1 MSMGIPSA
9 KFAGGADFRPTGI
22 VSRKAKVAPS
32 IAEQAIFIPKPHK
45 RVDFKLTTEAQVM
58 GGGKGGQPLP
68 TLGSGGHGGN
78 AVPLPGSGQTG
89 SVALPGS
96 DDGVTQGG
104 NGQNIAQGN
113 LGTNG
118 LTAQFNTAA
127 YDGSNVGGS
136 VEMQII
142 ADPTKQHEVIA
153 TQEEGR
159 QVNHKEIHFTQ
170 QYDSY
175 GRPRIGFSREPYDF
189 AATKFMSI
197 TSQVRF
203 QSNMAKA
210 HEEYDKYL
218 IDPNAQDPATAKSE
232 APKETPIF
240 GNSSDPTAEQ
250 EAANKTVD
258 FLGQQGASDP
268 SSVKKSAADAFE
280 ATKVGVKDIFA
291 KGESSSEKPEV
302 KALGDK
308 EGKSEA
314 GGGSDQ
320 NISGKGTVNVKA

>member
-9 KFAGGADFRPTGI
+9 KFAGGGDFHRAGI
-22 VSRKAKVAPS
+22 ASRKAKVAPS

-45 RVDFKLTTEAQVM
+45 RVEFTLAADPQVM
-58 GGGKGGQPLP
+58 GSGKGGQPLP
-68 TLGSGGHGGN
+68 TLGGAEGGKP
-78 AVPLPGSGQTG
+78 APLPGSGQTG

-96 DDGVTQGG
+96 GDAAVTKGG
-104 NGQNIAQGN
+104 NGQNISQGN

-127 YDGSNVGGS
+127 YSGGS
-136 VEMQII
+136 AGGKVEMQILS
-142 ADPTKQHEVIA
+142 DPTKQREVIA

-203 QSNMAKA
+203 ESNMAKVHDQYNA
-210 HEEYDKYL
+210 YL
-218 IDPNAQDPATAKSE
+218 IDPTKQDPSAKES
-232 APKETPIF
+232 APAETPIF
-240 GNSSDPTAEQ
+240 GNSSDPTAQ
-250 EAANKTVD
+250 QDAAAKQVK
-258 FLGQQGASDP
+258 LMGQQGASDP

-280 ATKVGVKDIFA
+280 SSKVKVKDIFA
-291 KGESSSEKPEV
+291 KGAASGKGDAEGV
-302 KALGDK
+302 GDK
-308 EGKSEA
+308 EGAKGESGE
-314 GGGSDQ
+314 G
-320 NISGKGTVNVKA
+320 NISGGGTVNVKA